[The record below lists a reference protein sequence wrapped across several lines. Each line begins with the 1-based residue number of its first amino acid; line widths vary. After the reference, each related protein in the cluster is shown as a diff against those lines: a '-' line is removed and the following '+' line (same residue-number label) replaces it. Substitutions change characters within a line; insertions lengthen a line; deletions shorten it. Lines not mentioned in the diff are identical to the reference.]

1 MEHGTG
7 VAATLRAPR
16 AVSSIEGAF
25 ASADGCTPTAE
36 LKALWS
42 WRDGSTGAVPFIWYH
57 DFLPLDD
64 ALAEY
69 RSLLANPLVRWDPR
83 YVPIFSFEGEWYAAY
98 CGPEVTVAGP
108 IVHFFLED
116 EARITHVNLA
126 VLLAGMAEAMRTG
139 AVRWRD
145 GAMVDDIRALHR
157 IHQRRNP
164 GYPFPYHVPP

>member
-1 MEHGTG
+1 M
-7 VAATLRAPR
+7 
-16 AVSSIEGAF
+16 
-25 ASADGCTPTAE
+25 
-36 LKALWS
+36 
-42 WRDGSTGAVPFIWYH
+42 
-57 DFLPLDD
+57 
-64 ALAEY
+64 
-69 RSLLANPLVRWDPR
+69 
-83 YVPIFSFEGEWYAAY
+83 
-98 CGPEVTVAGP
+98 
-108 IVHFFLED
+108 HFFLED